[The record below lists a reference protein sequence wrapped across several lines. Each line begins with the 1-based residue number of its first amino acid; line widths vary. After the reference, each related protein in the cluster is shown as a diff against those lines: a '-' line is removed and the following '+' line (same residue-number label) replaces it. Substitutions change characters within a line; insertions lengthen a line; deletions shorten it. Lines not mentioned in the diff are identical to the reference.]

1 MSSSEGHRGT
11 KLVGLSNGS
20 WNLAVEV
27 AHQRLTEGRQL
38 AVISLQLAVILELA
52 GEVNEVIN
60 V

>member
-1 MSSSEGHRGT
+1 
-11 KLVGLSNGS
+11 LSNGS

-52 GEVNEVIN
+52 GEVNEVTN